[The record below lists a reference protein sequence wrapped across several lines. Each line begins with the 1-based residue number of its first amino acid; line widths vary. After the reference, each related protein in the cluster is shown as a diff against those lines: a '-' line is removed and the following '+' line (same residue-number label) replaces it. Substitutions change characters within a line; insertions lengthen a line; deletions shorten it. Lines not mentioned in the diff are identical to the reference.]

1 MALSEL
7 SYNLSHQKI
16 RQLII
21 EWELYDEK
29 KCGIYFSIMT
39 EWNGCSLDLSR
50 IAHGLDNAAYW
61 DWDEWTKKKIW
72 AIFIAF
78 ANDRLMCAMNHLFY
92 FVNCFYCCAQN
103 VCTISVNISIYF
115 LSLKRFFCCIKCR
128 RSLFCSTNIINFRI
142 YILDALQMF
151 VEWQISLVELKMMEK
166 NKVKNWKWL

>member
-21 EWELYDEK
+21 EWELYEEK

-115 LSLKRFFCCIKCR
+115 LSLKRFLLLYKMLIVCLPVLFDKYNQFSNIYSWCPSNVCR
-128 RSLFCSTNIINFRI
+128 MTNF
-142 YILDALQMF
+142 
-151 VEWQISLVELKMMEK
+151 ISGIEDDGKK
-166 NKVKNWKWL
+166 K